1 MLAGVSADYY
11 ARLEQG
17 RDRHPSAEVL
27 AALGRVLTLD
37 EDALV
42 HLRQLAAAAPA
53 SSRVLAGTRPVGSGV
68 LQLLSQWEH
77 TPAFVLDPF
86 RDVLACTPLAAALHP
101 GLCQRPNMIRL
112 MFLDE
117 TEQAMH
123 PNWERSAR
131 DAVAALRA
139 SAGPYMDDPRLASLV
154 GELVLEN
161 TEFARM
167 WARQDVRT
175 KTAGSKDLLHP
186 IVGALTVQ
194 YETFE
199 ITASP
204 GHNLVVYHVD
214 PSSPDAEALSRLADH
229 VTSRSSASG
238 NGQTLVFSSTQA
250 H

>member
-154 GELVLEN
+154 GELGAREHRVRPHVGPPGRTDEDRWLEGP
-161 TEFARM
+161 AAPHR
-167 WARQDVRT
+167 RRPYRPVRDVRDH
-175 KTAGSKDLLHP
+175 GQPRPQPGRLPRRPQLPRRRSP
-186 IVGALTVQ
+186 LTPCRPRH
-194 YETFE
+194 
-199 ITASP
+199 I
-204 GHNLVVYHVD
+204 
-214 PSSPDAEALSRLADH
+214 
-229 VTSRSSASG
+229 
-238 NGQTLVFSSTQA
+238 
-250 H
+250 